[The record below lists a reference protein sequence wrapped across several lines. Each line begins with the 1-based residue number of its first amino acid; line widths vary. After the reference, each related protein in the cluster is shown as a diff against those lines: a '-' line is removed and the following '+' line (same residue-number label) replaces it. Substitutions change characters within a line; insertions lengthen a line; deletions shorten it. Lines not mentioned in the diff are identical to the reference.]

1 MANYLPNLPVKL
13 KIARGKL
20 EKYAR
25 EKFKIARG
33 KSQKYAR
40 DQNNCPWQISKSKS
54 FTGKKKF
61 HGGKKKHC
69 PPPHG
74 KKITDPPPFPRIL
87 PHLPPQ
93 KKSLFIQ
100 SSLLAKF
107 CFKRFQMEKIKNS
120 I

>member
-40 DQNNCPWQISKSKS
+40 EQNNCPWQISKSKS
-54 FTGKKKF
+54 FTGNLAIFGQNSHEKYPFARGKFQKSAREAQQLPVANQEIKKF
-61 HGGKKKHC
+61 HGQKKVSRGKKK
-69 PPPHG
+69 
-74 KKITDPPPFPRIL
+74 TL
-87 PHLPPQ
+87 N
-93 KKSLFIQ
+93 SA
-100 SSLLAKF
+100 AKLT
-107 CFKRFQMEKIKNS
+107 S
-120 I
+120 

>member
-1 MANYLPNLPVKL
+1 MSRRIFKKNRAGIKSAGETTKLPVANYLPNLPVKL
-13 KIARGKL
+13 KVARGKL

-61 HGGKKKHC
+61 HGEKKN
-69 PPPHG
+69 
-74 KKITDPPPFPRIL
+74 TDLLWGIVQ
-87 PHLPPQ
+87 HQ
-93 KKSLFIQ
+93 K
-100 SSLLAKF
+100 
-107 CFKRFQMEKIKNS
+107 RN
-120 I
+120 

>member
-40 DQNNCPWQISKSKS
+40 EAQQLPVANQQI
-54 FTGKKKF
+54 KKF
-61 HGGKKKHC
+61 HGQKKVSRKKK
-69 PPPHG
+69 
-74 KKITDPPPFPRIL
+74 
-87 PHLPPQ
+87 
-93 KKSLFIQ
+93 
-100 SSLLAKF
+100 
-107 CFKRFQMEKIKNS
+107 KNTREGGAGG
-120 I
+120 IG

>member
-40 DQNNCPWQISKSKS
+40 EAQQLPVANQQI
-54 FTGKKKF
+54 KKF
-61 HGGKKKHC
+61 HGQKKVSRGKKTLLIM
-69 PPPHG
+69 G
-74 KKITDPPPFPRIL
+74 
-87 PHLPPQ
+87 
-93 KKSLFIQ
+93 LFLQ
-100 SSLLAKF
+100 FVSA
-107 CFKRFQMEKIKNS
+107 
-120 I
+120 

>member
-40 DQNNCPWQISKSKS
+40 EAQQLPVANQQ

-61 HGGKKKHC
+61 HGGKKNSYLME
-69 PPPHG
+69 
-74 KKITDPPPFPRIL
+74 TQL
-87 PHLPPQ
+87 
-93 KKSLFIQ
+93 SL
-100 SSLLAKF
+100 
-107 CFKRFQMEKIKNS
+107 
-120 I
+120 